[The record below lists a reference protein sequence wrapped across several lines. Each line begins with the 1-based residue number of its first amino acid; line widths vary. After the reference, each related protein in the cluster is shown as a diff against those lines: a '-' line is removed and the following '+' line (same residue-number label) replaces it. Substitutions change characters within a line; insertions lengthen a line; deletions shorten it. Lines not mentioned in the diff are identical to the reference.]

1 MTVLLVLLT
10 FLTFI
15 VIDYVMS
22 RRRLAVEV
30 ASTQPARELAETFVE
45 GFRVP
50 KELRYHPGH
59 TWVLRERKNLVRV
72 GIDEFA
78 AAVMGKI
85 SRVEL
90 PRPGLWV
97 RQGQKIFSFYRD
109 GEKAE
114 MVSPTEGEV
123 VEVNTEALSDPSLL
137 RKDPYG
143 SGWLLVIHAPDDETV
158 TRNLVPRQL
167 VREWMREA
175 VERLYLR
182 QPRLAG
188 TVAADGGRP
197 VEDLLS
203 ALPGESWKKLTQEF
217 FLTA

>member
-10 FLTFI
+10 FLIFI

-22 RRRLAVEV
+22 QRRITAEV
-30 ASTQPARELAETFVE
+30 ASTQPARQLEETLVE

-50 KELRYHPGH
+50 KQLRYHPGH

-78 AAVMGKI
+78 AALMGKI
-85 SRVEL
+85 TRVEL

-97 RQGQKIFSFYRD
+97 RQGQKIFAFYRD
-109 GEKAE
+109 GERAE

-123 VEVNTEALSDPSLL
+123 VEINTEALSDPTVL
-137 RKDPYG
+137 RQDPYG
-143 SGWLLVIHAPDDETV
+143 AGWLLVVHAPDDETI

-182 QPRLAG
+182 QPSLAG
-188 TVAADGGRP
+188 AVAADGGRP
-197 VEDLLS
+197 VEDVFA
-203 ALPGESWKKLTQEF
+203 ALPGESWKQLTQEF

>member
-15 VIDYVMS
+15 VIDYLMS

-30 ASTQPARELAETFVE
+30 ASTQPARDLEVAFVE

-50 KELRYHPGH
+50 RELRYHPGH

-78 AAVMGKI
+78 AALMGKI
-85 SRVEL
+85 TRMEL

-123 VEVNTEALSDPSLL
+123 VEVNTEALKEPALL

-143 SGWLLVIHAPDDETV
+143 SGWLLLIHAPDDETV
-158 TRNLVPRQL
+158 SRNLVPRQL

-188 TVAADGGRP
+188 AVAADGGRP
-197 VEDLLS
+197 VEDLFA
-203 ALPGESWKKLTQEF
+203 ALPGESWTKLTQEF
-217 FLTA
+217 FLT